1 MSKCSVPN
9 AIAEVVQFPGCPK
22 MVAGRGGFSH
32 EMRSGRQGY
41 HIKRPPAK
49 YRRCGCDNREGRQ
62 AQAHRTGVGTIDSL
76 VGGQKRIETGRFM
89 SSVQPNRY
97 LRHLG
102 AVKLAFVQSGRMR
115 IDGVRR
121 I

>member
-1 MSKCSVPN
+1 
-9 AIAEVVQFPGCPK
+9 
-22 MVAGRGGFSH
+22 MVAGREGFSH

-49 YRRCGCDNREGRQ
+49 YRRCGRDNREGRQ

-89 SSVQPNRY
+89 SSVV
-97 LRHLG
+97 G
-102 AVKLAFVQSGRMR
+102 AAQSVFASFRRGKV
-115 IDGVRR
+115 GVRSEWENADR
-121 I
+121 